1 MRLEPNQKSFPRL
14 STFTPKVPQQ
24 LDCQYLNSEENYKFH
39 FLNTAFSLDIF
50 LHFSYQHC
58 STHEMFNIFSQ
69 KCNCHF
75 RNNLNPL
82 WRVLNEY
89 WVAMGE
95 IEVSSLLVV
104 IVHLAL
110 LISLNGWANSYNLS
124 KLDKCGMWLL
134 DAVCRAWCNA
144 H

>member
-1 MRLEPNQKSFPRL
+1 MKSYDEWNFIND
-14 STFTPKVPQQ
+14 
-24 LDCQYLNSEENYKFH
+24 LDPVL
-39 FLNTAFSLDIF
+39 
-50 LHFSYQHC
+50 
-58 STHEMFNIFSQ
+58 
-69 KCNCHF
+69 
-75 RNNLNPL
+75 
-82 WRVLNEY
+82 RVLNEY

-134 DAVCRAWCNA
+134 DAVCSMQGPDAMHIRFGQANSADKTDHVNNNCQDNIFLGFSCLRKCVLTLEIESSKERIHQIFSQA
-144 H
+144 SNLF

>member
-1 MRLEPNQKSFPRL
+1 MR
-14 STFTPKVPQQ
+14 
-24 LDCQYLNSEENYKFH
+24 
-39 FLNTAFSLDIF
+39 
-50 LHFSYQHC
+50 SYD
-58 STHEMFNIFSQ
+58 EWN
-69 KCNCHF
+69 F
-75 RNNLNPL
+75 RNDMNPE

-124 KLDKCGMWLL
+124 ELDKCGMWLL
-134 DAVCRAWCNA
+134 DAVYAGPDAMHIRFGQANSADKTDHVNNNCQDNIFLGFWCLGSLKRF
-144 H
+144 

>member
-1 MRLEPNQKSFPRL
+1 ML
-14 STFTPKVPQQ
+14 
-24 LDCQYLNSEENYKFH
+24 
-39 FLNTAFSLDIF
+39 
-50 LHFSYQHC
+50 
-58 STHEMFNIFSQ
+58 
-69 KCNCHF
+69 
-75 RNNLNPL
+75 
-82 WRVLNEY
+82 RVLNEY

-134 DAVCRAWCNA
+134 DAVLQYARPDAMHIRFGQANSADKTDHVNSNCKVTISFVSDV
-144 H
+144 